1 MRNLKII
8 LYLFFFISLSVFY
21 AQNDLKI
28 YQWKEYLAYN
38 KSNSV
43 CLYNN
48 KIYCAATLPDVGNN
62 DPFYKATHQGLF
74 YYDLSTDEFGR
85 MSTIDGLSD
94 VEPVIVKKNSFN
106 NTLFIAYQNSNID
119 IIHDTKIINVSDIKR
134 KQILGSK
141 KINGIYFKNH
151 LAYLST
157 GFGIVV
163 IDTNTGEVKDS
174 YIIGPGG
181 SYSNIFEC
189 ALTDSK
195 IYAATNIGLY
205 SANLNGVNL
214 SNYQTWQ
221 PESGLPISP
230 YNCLVNFK
238 GKLIA
243 NYSSFLKNN
252 SGVFGKDTL
261 FIFNGNSWQVYPHK
275 PNDLYPYTINKICA
289 DDQNNRIIFLE
300 NNNFEIRDAEG
311 NFYGKIWGYDTQK
324 PLLIADMLFD
334 GNNYWIADKNLGLIK
349 SSISNISSFPIN
361 FQRLFPNSPNTYL
374 ANDIKFTKDKIL
386 IAPIFLGDYPESF
399 YIQEGLY
406 VHENNSWKI
415 VKKYTGG
422 PFFDICSVAADPD
435 NQNHYYAA
443 SYGVGIMEFLN
454 DSMIN
459 LFNCLNSPLPLTQG
473 SSGGDTRVTSVET
486 DKNGN
491 VWVASAH
498 TNKIITVRDKSG
510 TWRSVNFNSSI
521 IKSDEIIVDQNDIVW
536 VNTLDPS
543 IILYKHDGSF
553 SSATTANSFTIST
566 GDGEG
571 KINAS
576 IIYCIREDKEGDVWI
591 GTNKGIFVL
600 YNTTSIIPN
609 QKADPQQVLIEENG
623 VTKILLETE
632 DVKCIAIDGANN
644 KWIGTQKNGVFCVS
658 ADGQKELFHFTTEN
672 SPLFSDNIIEIAVH
686 PKSGEVFISTEK
698 GVLSFQNSVIEGME
712 NFNDVMVYPNPIK
725 PDYSGP
731 VMIKGLV
738 DKSVLKIMDV
748 AGNLVYESNVDG
760 GQAIWNLKTFSG
772 KKVSS
777 GVYLV
782 MCATTDASLKVV
794 AKIMVIN

>member
-1 MRNLKII
+1 MSQFKYTIAF
-8 LYLFFFISLSVFY
+8 LFVSCVRVFF

-28 YQWKEYLAYN
+28 FQWREHLAYN

-62 DPFYKATHQGLF
+62 DPYYKATHQGLF
-74 YYDLSTDEFGR
+74 YYDLSADAFGR

-94 VEPVIVKKNSFN
+94 VEPILVKTNSFN
-106 NTLFIAYQNSNID
+106 NSLFIAYQNSNID
-119 IIHDTKIINVSDIKR
+119 ILHDNKIINVSDIQR

-141 KINGIYFKNH
+141 KVNSIYFKNN

-181 SYSNIFEC
+181 SYANIYEC

-195 IYAATNIGLY
+195 IYAATSNGLY

-214 SNYQTWQ
+214 SNYQSWH
-221 PESGLPISP
+221 PEIGLPIGP
-230 YNCLVNFK
+230 YNSLVNFK

-243 NYSSFLKNN
+243 NYSRFLKNN
-252 SGVFGKDTL
+252 SGVFGQDTL
-261 FIFNGNSWQVYPHK
+261 FEFNGSSWQVYPFK
-275 PNDLYPYTINKICA
+275 PNNLYPYTINKIYA
-289 DDQNNRIIFLE
+289 NDITNRIVFLE
-300 NNNFEIRDAEG
+300 VNNFEIRDAEG
-311 NFYGKIWGYDTQK
+311 NFYGKIWGYDAQK
-324 PLLIADMLFD
+324 AHQIADIIFD

-349 SSISNISSFPIN
+349 ASISNTSSFPTVY
-361 FQRLFPNSPNTYL
+361 QRLFPNSPNTYL
-374 ANDIKFTKDKIL
+374 ANDIKFTKDKML

-399 YIQEGLY
+399 YVQEGLY
-406 VHENNSWKI
+406 VHDNNNWKV

-435 NQNHYYAA
+435 NQNHFYAA

-473 SSGGDTRVTSVET
+473 SSGGDTRVTSVEM

-498 TNKIITVRDKSG
+498 TNKIITARDKSG
-510 TWRSVNFNSSI
+510 TWRSINFNSSI
-521 IKSDEIIVDQNDIVW
+521 IKSDEIVVDQNDIVW

-543 IILYKHDGSF
+543 IVLYKHDGSF
-553 SSATTANSFTIST
+553 SSASTANSYTITT

-576 IIYCIREDKEGDVWI
+576 IIYCIREDKDGDIWI
-591 GTNKGIFVL
+591 GTNKGVFVL

-609 QKADPQQVLIEENG
+609 QKADPQQIFIEENG

-698 GVLSFQNSVIEGME
+698 GMLSFQNSVVEGME
-712 NFNDVMVYPNPIK
+712 NFKDVMVYPNPIK
-725 PDYSGP
+725 PEYSGP

-748 AGNLVYESNVDG
+748 AGNLVYESIVEG
-760 GQAIWNLKTFSG
+760 GQSIWNLKTFSG

-777 GVYLV
+777 GIYLI
-782 MCATTDASLKVV
+782 MCATSDASLKTV